1 LHNIKVVH
9 KFVSIYKP
17 KSPHKMKKFFAFALV
32 ASMMTLAACS
42 GNKSEATSTDS
53 LTVDSSASAVVD
65 SASAVVD
72 SAATM
77 APDTTKK

>member
-1 LHNIKVVH
+1 MSIIKIYLKFLHNRLHRIKVVH

-42 GNKSEATSTDS
+42 GNKSAETA
-53 LTVDSSASAVVD
+53 
-65 SASAVVD
+65 VD

-77 APDTTKK
+77 ATDTTKK

>member
-1 LHNIKVVH
+1 M
-9 KFVSIYKP
+9 IYKP

-42 GNKSEATSTDS
+42 GNKSAESTVDS
-53 LTVDSSASAVVD
+53 AAAVIDSSASAIVD

-77 APDTTKK
+77 ATDTTKK